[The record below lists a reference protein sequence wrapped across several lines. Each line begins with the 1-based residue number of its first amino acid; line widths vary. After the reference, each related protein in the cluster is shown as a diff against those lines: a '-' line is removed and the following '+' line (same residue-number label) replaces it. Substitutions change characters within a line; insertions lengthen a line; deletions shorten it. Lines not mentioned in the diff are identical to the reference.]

1 MGAPLQETWI
11 RQHFELL
18 DCSLMLGV
26 GGLFDYNADQV
37 PRAPKVFRV
46 LGIEWV
52 WRLFK
57 EPGRM
62 WKRYIIGNPLFVYRI
77 FRHGKNRPSTGTAG
91 GKNT

>member
-1 MGAPLQETWI
+1 MITAIHRVLRTPRTGSSKKPL
-11 RQHFELL
+11 R
-18 DCSLMLGV
+18 
-26 GGLFDYNADQV
+26 AV
-37 PRAPKVFRV
+37 PHTAPKVFRA